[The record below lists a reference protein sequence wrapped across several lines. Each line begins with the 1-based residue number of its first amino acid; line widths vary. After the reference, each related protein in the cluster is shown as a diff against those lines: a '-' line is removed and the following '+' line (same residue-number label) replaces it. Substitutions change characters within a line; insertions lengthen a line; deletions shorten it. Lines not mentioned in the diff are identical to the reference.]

1 MPKGGGKGRDPHKP
15 TDETR
20 LRVLRGAALGI
31 THEGLAK
38 LLGISKATLAKHYQD
53 ELDRAKDALIE
64 EIGGAMYAKAQ
75 DGDVGAQK
83 YIMGCRAGWSE
94 KQIHEHSGKDG
105 GPIVMWGPK
114 DAD

>member
-1 MPKGGGKGRDPHKP
+1 MPKGGGRGRDPHKP
-15 TDETR
+15 TDESR

-31 THEGLAK
+31 THEGLAG

-53 ELDRAKDALIE
+53 ELDRARDALIE
-64 EIGGAMYAKAQ
+64 EIGGAMYVKAK

-94 KQIHEHSGKDG
+94 KTVQEIHGKDG
-105 GPIVMWGPK
+105 GPVILWGK
-114 DAD
+114 RE